1 MLDVEEFQEYPEL
14 KNIVN
19 KFNKIYL
26 KRKIEKVPK
35 LINDLENLLKNQ
47 DLGVPITY
55 ILSIIAEN
63 NNELIKESLIQKIE
77 PFIHSDNIKLKINSI
92 LILGFFIL
100 SNSNFIE
107 KYFPYF
113 ANFLANEVEDV
124 RDNAHYFLQEF
135 LKIDPNLM
143 KSYSNVILKALSLE
157 NKEENIVSLLNFF
170 DYIEIKKFGFE
181 QLYKFRKI
189 SKALLLTYSKNKTSE
204 VFSNIIKLLKSL
216 FPSLKDLNF
225 QEKKVDEIIKL
236 LDDQFLMKK
245 YDFSKKESFQ
255 LKEIISKIKKSPFVD
270 KEIYFYITNE
280 RDKLIHFYEIEK
292 EKLYK
297 VINNKSK
304 ISNRKLRE
312 IFIQIIGT
320 DNELKSLMNTLIKL
334 GYIKGYFSKL
344 GFFYPYKFLESEIVN
359 DFKKKGSMN
368 LDKEFDFLPPDL
380 VHNIII
386 ETKQSFLLSKTGKIY
401 YSLKKIH
408 NDISAEAA
416 KYNQIDLKSY
426 RERLKDEHFIRLIK
440 NLPEGYLTHFRKGT
454 IWLTNIGK
462 IKTVNEIENSKI
474 VGFFDLNK
482 ISKKLK
488 IQKILLMDV
497 LDYYIDFRSGQW
509 NKTKEIFY
517 YSKFLK
523 DKIDKINLISNEA
536 EKEKKIE
543 NLAQELNIDKNHIL
557 TKIDENYLLIG
568 EEIKKRDQIKISEY
582 LEKTGMDYDT
592 FLEFLNDLEI
602 IFFRKGDLMIL
613 NPKKINDEKNNIKL
627 NLIENSKSSN
637 YISLGNFDVTSN
649 LIKNLINDLK
659 EDGKLRGIF
668 YNEGDEL
675 VFYTEKGIRNL
686 MLENSFLFSFEDL
699 FYEKE
704 LSEEELSLLK
714 DIFDELSEKEK
725 LKGKFDEDTLT
736 FESDDVKFAKK
747 YNTFLNEFENK
758 VNKYIQIFNN
768 EFLKIKKI
776 LVKKDETIFPQ
787 EIKIIQDSIDKINE
801 KYIYWREGL
810 ESFVRRINKKMLKK
824 QGFTVKKFKS
834 LTFEKKDDIKSFEEE
849 PEVYD
854 SLEAFKSWVRLFNEI
869 ESKYPN
875 IIFYKKRLIKNPEDN
890 ESEKKINELLIH
902 LNLI

>member
-1 MLDVEEFQEYPEL
+1 MLDVEEFQEYPAL
-14 KNIVN
+14 KNIVEKIN
-19 KFNKIYL
+19 KLYL
-26 KRKIEKVPK
+26 KDKIEKVPK

-55 ILSIIAEN
+55 ILSIIAEH

-107 KYFPYF
+107 KYFPDF
-113 ANFLANEVEDV
+113 AKFLTNKVEDI

-135 LKIDPNLM
+135 VKINPNLM
-143 KSYSNVILKALSLE
+143 KSYSNVILNALSLE

-170 DYIEIKKFGFE
+170 DYIEIKKFNFE
-181 QLYKFRKI
+181 NLYKFRKI
-189 SKALLLTYSKNKTSE
+189 SKALLLTYFKNKKSE
-204 VFSNIIKLLKSL
+204 GFSKIIKLLKSL
-216 FPSLKDLNF
+216 FPSLKDINL
-225 QEKKVDEIIKL
+225 QEKMVDEIIKL

-245 YDFSKKESFQ
+245 IDFSKKESFQ
-255 LKEIISKIKKSPFVD
+255 LKNIISKIKKSPFVD
-270 KEIYFYITNE
+270 KEIYFYVTNE
-280 RDKLIHFYEIEK
+280 RDKLINFYEIEK
-292 EKLYK
+292 EKLYE
-297 VINNKSK
+297 VINSKSK
-304 ISNRKLRE
+304 ITIHKLKE
-312 IFIQIIGT
+312 IFSEIIGT
-320 DNELKSLMNTLIKL
+320 DNELKSLMKTLIKL
-334 GYIKGYFSKL
+334 GFIKGYFSKL
-344 GFFYPYKFLESEIVN
+344 GLFYPYNFLESEIVN
-359 DFKKKGSMN
+359 DFQKKGSVN
-368 LDKEFDFLPPDL
+368 LDKKFDFLPPKL

-386 ETKQSFLLSKTGKIY
+386 ETKQDFLLSKTGKIY

-454 IWLTNIGK
+454 IWLTNVGK
-462 IKTVNEIENSKI
+462 IKTVSEIENSKI

-497 LDYYIDFRSGQW
+497 LEYYIDFRSGQW

-517 YSKFLK
+517 YSKFLM

-543 NLAQELNIDKNHIL
+543 NLAKELNIDKNHIL

-613 NPKKINDEKNNIKL
+613 NPKKIEDEKNNIKL

-714 DIFDELSEKEK
+714 DIFDDLTEKEK
-725 LKGKFDEDTLT
+725 LKGRFDEDTLT

-810 ESFVRRINKKMLKK
+810 ESFVRRINNKMLKK
-824 QGFTVKKFKS
+824 QGFTVKRFKS